1 MSFVSLSVVSSVIAL
16 YYIDVRTLSR
26 EFYKQSQSQEI
37 KDKISKS
44 MTKYRKASKQLL
56 DSNILYIRKL
66 LKKNKIDI
74 KLEIDRITSILF
86 REKAY
91 IHISSDMY
99 FTIYYI
105 NSNKDIITFE
115 NDNDVELIET
125 TNLDD
130 IVKYDISNYTIYNG
144 KIYYLLF
151 TEDFLRQKKGI
162 SLTHNEALPLID
174 AFEKAIILHNKE
186 SDEFWN

>member
-1 MSFVSLSVVSSVIAL
+1 MSTGCTFLENAYFGNGGLTIGQESGTLNIAL
-16 YYIDVRTLSR
+16 
-26 EFYKQSQSQEI
+26 
-37 KDKISKS
+37 
-44 MTKYRKASKQLL
+44 MT
-56 DSNILYIRKL
+56 
-66 LKKNKIDI
+66 
-74 KLEIDRITSILF
+74 
-86 REKAY
+86 
-91 IHISSDMY
+91 
-99 FTIYYI
+99 

-174 AFEKAIILHNKE
+174 AFEKAIILHNKK